1 MELYLFRPPLARTQ
15 GAAVGNAHLQSAEG
29 LRTRPTDESTV
40 PSIDAMLVTS
50 VRLFGEA
57 LERCIGATQG
67 VALLRILTSVDE
79 LGKALTET
87 PVHVVL
93 LDVTQGIDF
102 RAVSE
107 LAVQYPQIAFLALGL
122 PEQANH
128 IIRAGTSG
136 FAGYVARDAS
146 IDTLVGAMADATAGR
161 LSCSEE
167 IAGHLLRAL
176 FQQTQR
182 RAPPNW
188 GSSPDESL
196 EALTRRERD
205 VARLV
210 GQGYSNKEIARDLC
224 LSLGTVKHHVHHVLE
239 KLRLN
244 RRAQV
249 PVRLGRLPTAGVST
263 RDH

>member
-1 MELYLFRPPLARTQ
+1 M
-15 GAAVGNAHLQSAEG
+15 
-29 LRTRPTDESTV
+29 RPTEELTV
-40 PSIDAMLVTS
+40 PPIDAMLVTS

-57 LERCIGATQG
+57 LERCIGGTQG
-67 VALLRILTSVDE
+67 VVLLRILSTLDE
-79 LGKALTET
+79 LRKALMTT

-93 LDVTQGIDF
+93 LDVTQGLDF
-102 RAVSE
+102 LAVSE
-107 LAVQYPQIAFLALGL
+107 LAGLHPQIAFIALGL
-122 PEQANH
+122 PEQASH

-146 IDTLVGAMADATAGR
+146 IDTLISAMADATAGR
-161 LSCSEE
+161 LSCSGE
-167 IAGHLLRAL
+167 IASHLLRAL
-176 FQQTQR
+176 FQQKQKGILPHSC
-182 RAPPNW
+182 A
-188 GSSPDESL
+188 GPDESL
-196 EALTRRERD
+196 DALTRRERD

-239 KLRLN
+239 KLQLD

-249 PVRLGRLPTAGVST
+249 TVRLGRLPAVNAF

>member
-1 MELYLFRPPLARTQ
+1 MPP
-15 GAAVGNAHLQSAEG
+15 
-29 LRTRPTDESTV
+29 
-40 PSIDAMLVTS
+40 IDAMLVTS

-57 LERCIGATQG
+57 LERCFGATHG
-67 VALLRILTSVDE
+67 VCLLKVLATLDE
-79 LGKALTET
+79 LRKALTESA
-87 PVHVVL
+87 VQVVL

-102 RAVSE
+102 RSVGE
-107 LAVQYPQIAFLALGL
+107 LAAQNPQIAFIALGL
-122 PEQANH
+122 PEQASH

-146 IDTLVGAMADATAGR
+146 IDTLIGAMSDAMAGR
-161 LSCSEE
+161 LSCSGEV
-167 IAGHLLRAL
+167 ASHLLRAL

-182 RAPPNW
+182 RALQNPA
-188 GSSPDESL
+188 GTPDETL

-239 KLRLN
+239 KLQVD

-249 PVRLGRLPTAGVST
+249 PVRLGPQPGGTSPRGRGGAPLLTGTKS
-263 RDH
+263 

>member
-1 MELYLFRPPLARTQ
+1 MPVIEAL
-15 GAAVGNAHLQSAEG
+15 
-29 LRTRPTDESTV
+29 
-40 PSIDAMLVTS
+40 LVTS

-67 VALLRILTSVDE
+67 VALLRILTSLDE
-79 LGKALTET
+79 LSKVLLTT
-87 PVHVVL
+87 PVHVAL

-102 RAVSE
+102 RSVSE
-107 LAVQYPQIAFLALGL
+107 LAGQHPQIAFIALGL
-122 PEQANH
+122 PEQASH

-146 IDTLVGAMADATAGR
+146 IDTLVAAMADATAGR
-161 LSCSEE
+161 LSCSGE
-167 IAGHLLRAL
+167 IASHLLRAL

-182 RAPPNW
+182 GIQPR
-188 GSSPDESL
+188 GSGPDESL
-196 EALTRRERD
+196 DALTRRERD

-239 KLRLN
+239 KLQLN

-249 PVRLGRLPTAGVST
+249 PVRLGRLPTAVVSS